1 MHTLIKSLG
10 VKIEIKLDFLLH
22 VKQHVN
28 GADGLTQLWG
38 LY

>member
-1 MHTLIKSLG
+1 MK
-10 VKIEIKLDFLLH
+10 VEIKLDFLLH

-28 GADGLTQLWG
+28 GADGLTQLWE